1 LIGAEGTKT
10 PGGVW
15 FRGDPA
21 GACAEEARRNTHE
34 PLVPRAEINRQ
45 SLTKTKRKTGGVEM
59 AGRFDGKVAFV
70 TGGSRGIGKGIVEL
84 FAEEGAKVAFIDLNE
99 EALSQTTSE
108 LKEKGYEVYSK
119 VANVTDAEQVESAVK
134 EVYET
139 FGSVDVLVNNAGV
152 IRDNLLF
159 KMTDSDWQ
167 TVMDVHLK
175 GSFNAARAV
184 QKYMVEQKYGRI
196 INISSTSALG
206 NRGQANYAAAKAGL
220 QGFTKTLAIELGK
233 YGITANSV
241 APGFIETEM
250 TKETAARIGIPFE
263 HLIQASVA
271 NIPVGRSG
279 KPADIANAVAFF
291 ADERSSFVNGQVIYV
306 AGGPKC

>member
-1 LIGAEGTKT
+1 
-10 PGGVW
+10 
-15 FRGDPA
+15 
-21 GACAEEARRNTHE
+21 
-34 PLVPRAEINRQ
+34 
-45 SLTKTKRKTGGVEM
+45 M
-59 AGRFDGKVAFV
+59 AGRFTGRVAFV
-70 TGGSRGIGKGIVEL
+70 TGGSQGIGKGIVEL
-84 FAEEGAKVAFIDLNE
+84 FAKEGAKVALIDLNE
-99 EALSQTTSE
+99 EALNATTSE
-108 LKEKGYEVYSK
+108 LREKGYEVYSK
-119 VANVTDAEQVESAVK
+119 VANVVDANQVEDAFK

-139 FGSVDVLVNNAGV
+139 FGSVDILVNNAGV

-159 KMTDSDWQ
+159 KMSDSDWQ

-175 GSFNAARAV
+175 GSFNAARAA

-220 QGFTKTLAIELGK
+220 QGFTKTLAIELGR

-250 TKETAARIGIPFE
+250 TKETAARIGITFNQ
-263 HLIQASVA
+263 LIQASVA
-271 NIPVGRSG
+271 QIPVGRSG

-291 ADERSSFVNGQVIYV
+291 ADEKSSFVNGQVIYV

>member
-1 LIGAEGTKT
+1 
-10 PGGVW
+10 
-15 FRGDPA
+15 
-21 GACAEEARRNTHE
+21 
-34 PLVPRAEINRQ
+34 
-45 SLTKTKRKTGGVEM
+45 M
-59 AGRFDGKVAFV
+59 AGRFEGRVAFV
-70 TGGSRGIGKGIVEL
+70 TGGSRGIGKGVVQL

-99 EALSQTTSE
+99 EALAETTNE
-108 LKEKGYEVYSK
+108 LREKGYDVYSK
-119 VANVTDAEQVESAVK
+119 VANVTDSGQVDQAMK
-134 EVYET
+134 EVHDT
-139 FGSVDVLVNNAGV
+139 FGSVDILVNNAGV

-159 KMTDSDWQ
+159 KMSDSDWQ

-175 GSFNAARAV
+175 GSFNAAKAA

-220 QGFTKTLAIELGK
+220 QGFTKTLAIELGR

-250 TKETAARIGIPFE
+250 TKETAARIGISFDD
-263 HLIQASVA
+263 LIKHSVA
-271 NIPVGRSG
+271 GIPVGRSG

-291 ADERSSFVNGQVIYV
+291 ADEKSSFVNGQVIYV
-306 AGGPKC
+306 AGGPKN

>member
-1 LIGAEGTKT
+1 
-10 PGGVW
+10 
-15 FRGDPA
+15 
-21 GACAEEARRNTHE
+21 
-34 PLVPRAEINRQ
+34 
-45 SLTKTKRKTGGVEM
+45 M
-59 AGRFDGKVAFV
+59 AGRFAGRVAFV
-70 TGGSRGIGKGIVEL
+70 TGGSRGIGKAIVER
-84 FAEEGAKVAFIDLNE
+84 FAEEGASVALIDLNE
-99 EALSQTTSE
+99 EALNETTSE
-108 LKEKGYEVYSK
+108 LREKGYKVFAK
-119 VANVTDAEQVESAVK
+119 VANVVEADQVENAVK
-134 EVYET
+134 TVYET
-139 FGSVDVLVNNAGV
+139 FGSIDILVNNAGV

-175 GSFNAARAV
+175 GSFNAARAA

-250 TKETAARIGIPFE
+250 TKETAARIGITFDQ
-263 HLIQASVA
+263 LIQASVPQ
-271 NIPVGRSG
+271 IPVGRSG

>member
-1 LIGAEGTKT
+1 M
-10 PGGVW
+10 
-15 FRGDPA
+15 
-21 GACAEEARRNTHE
+21 
-34 PLVPRAEINRQ
+34 
-45 SLTKTKRKTGGVEM
+45 TGRF
-59 AGRFDGKVAFV
+59 AGRVALV
-70 TGGSRGIGKGIVEL
+70 TGGSRGIGKGIVDL
-84 FAEEGAKVAFIDLNE
+84 FTQEGAKVAFIDLNE
-99 EALSQTTSE
+99 EALSATTSE

-119 VANVTDAEQVESAVK
+119 VANVVDAEQVENAVK

-139 FGSVDVLVNNAGV
+139 FGSVDILVNNAGV

-250 TKETAARIGIPFE
+250 TKETAARIGISFE
-263 HLIQASVA
+263 QLIQASVA
-271 NIPVGRSG
+271 AIPVGRTG

-291 ADERSSFVNGQVIYV
+291 ADEKSSFVNGQVIYV
-306 AGGPKC
+306 AGGPKN

>member
-1 LIGAEGTKT
+1 M
-10 PGGVW
+10 
-15 FRGDPA
+15 
-21 GACAEEARRNTHE
+21 
-34 PLVPRAEINRQ
+34 
-45 SLTKTKRKTGGVEM
+45 S
-59 AGRFDGKVAFV
+59 GRFDGRVAFV
-70 TGGSRGIGKGIVEL
+70 TGGSRGIGKGIVQL

-99 EALSQTTSE
+99 EALAETTNE
-108 LKEKGYEVYSK
+108 LREKGYEVYSK
-119 VANVTDAEQVESAVK
+119 VANVTDYEQVEQAVK
-134 EVYET
+134 EVHDT
-139 FGSVDVLVNNAGV
+139 FGSVDILVNNAGV

-175 GSFNAARAV
+175 GSFNAAKAS

-220 QGFTKTLAIELGK
+220 QGFTKTLAIELGR

-250 TKETAARIGIPFE
+250 TRETAARIGISFDD
-263 HLIQASVA
+263 LIKHSVA
-271 NIPVGRSG
+271 GIPVGRSG

-291 ADERSSFVNGQVIYV
+291 ADEKSSFVNGQVIYV
-306 AGGPKC
+306 AGGPKN